1 MACLH
6 GCEENR
12 ERGMHAAG
20 RYSSGTTAAISTIT
34 INITLIY
41 ISTLIHDGH
50 WRQQLNDFFPQTAD
64 AHTWKPLQ
72 DSFLENCAY
81 CSSFD
86 AVRTSMGTRSS
97 KLFFFSFW
105 IPHRVKQF
113 IHSASGLMQ
122 TWKYL
127 SCDVCACPSK
137 FSRSSPTLY
146 ILTQIQREFPSSINT
161 VASSW
166 HLTQA
171 WQVTAIATTA
181 WEIQETNTGEL
192 LERLLKSCVVENI
205 QLHQWPLFKVCCWSD
220 TIINKYFCSLS
231 HK

>member
-1 MACLH
+1 MDT
-6 GCEENR
+6 GDNSW
-12 ERGMHAAG
+12 M
-20 RYSSGTTAAISTIT
+20 IFFPKQQM
-34 INITLIY
+34 
-41 ISTLIHDGH
+41 LIHGSP
-50 WRQQLNDFFPQTAD
+50 FKIPF
-64 AHTWKPLQ
+64 WKTVLIVRHLMQWELLRVPEAQ
-72 DSFLENCAY
+72 NC
-81 CSSFD
+81 
-86 AVRTSMGTRSS
+86 
-97 KLFFFSFW
+97 FFFSFW

-205 QLHQWPLFKVCCWSD
+205 QLHQWPLF
-220 TIINKYFCSLS
+220 
-231 HK
+231 